1 LRESVARLVV
11 RRHWMMMRWRE
22 GRNSGG
28 GCHTGGAVVRD
39 RPARLRAVRPHHFFS
54 SLARGY
60 TFPLSM
66 IKNQASNFTHH
77 RVRWLQNDPAAVRV
91 WPSTGELWDEL
102 QLIGFLLFWPIRSYG
117 YYAWRPYNIR
127 KHDDPDDDDDD
138 DPNHDGKNTS
148 MMIQYE
154 PLDAII
160 DAQDMVDRLDLTTQP
175 PRLRNEQDLA
185 RIRLPYFFRTKKHSL
200 TGAAGLWYE
209 NNQFPYGQLAA
220 VGIHA
225 ATQRGVDWHQTDFCF
240 SGSSVFAMLADRGVV
255 TKTTSKDRRG
265 NPRTTTSI
273 DNDRSFYCCQI
284 PGVNTILVADA
295 RNMKVHW
302 NDAYHQFTRLVT
314 TGLAS
319 ALAEH
324 DDPQEIVMYHHLH
337 QLQVGEVYNVL
348 CMSEVEA
355 VTATE
360 HNTDHLRPV
369 AMTTTHP
376 FRWEML
382 ALNMIGSGC
391 AMLCEGRQRPGCLT
405 NITMHSLSKVAKD
418 TIHDRAHIE
427 RIETNILRGLH
438 DIREQLLSVQD
449 DDWPQQTYQIVFV
462 GSKLQ
467 LVPIQQANVLLPN
480 DAVMEALL
488 ATTTKNHKNNSN
500 DDHNMG
506 AVLGKKEKSTD

>member
-1 LRESVARLVV
+1 MRSSGVRPPRKSARLLVF
-11 RRHWMMMRWRE
+11 RHYCHEMMRLR
-22 GRNSGG
+22 GRS
-28 GCHTGGAVVRD
+28 CCFDGGAVFLD
-39 RPARLRAVRPHHFFS
+39 RPSSASLAVRPMFHFS
-54 SLARGY
+54 SLARCS
-60 TFPLSM
+60 FPLVTMKKPS
-66 IKNQASNFTHH
+66 SNHFRYH

-91 WPSTGELWDEL
+91 WPSTGELCDEL

-117 YYAWRPYNIR
+117 YYAWWPYNIKK
-127 KHDDPDDDDDD
+127 KHQDDPDPDED
-138 DPNHDGKNTS
+138 DGKNNNK
-148 MMIQYE
+148 IQYE

-160 DAQDMVDRLDLTTQP
+160 DAQDIIDRLDLTTSHQP
-175 PRLRNEQDLA
+175 PPLRNEADLA
-185 RIRLPYFFRTKKHSL
+185 RIRLPYFFRGKKHSI
-200 TGAAGLWYE
+200 THAAGLWYE

-220 VGIHA
+220 VDIHA
-225 ATQRGVDWHQTDFCF
+225 ATQRGVDWHTIDFCF

-273 DNDRSFYCCQI
+273 DNDRSFYCCMI
-284 PGVNTILVADA
+284 PHTSTTGGGHNTILIADG

-324 DDPQEIVMYHHLH
+324 DNPQEIVLYHHLH
-337 QLQVGEVYNVL
+337 MLQVGELYNIL
-348 CMSEVEA
+348 CMTEVEA
-355 VTATE
+355 VTAE
-360 HNTDHLRPV
+360 NTDRPV

-418 TIHDRAHIE
+418 TIHDRDHIE

-438 DIREQLLSVQD
+438 DIREQLQD
-449 DDWPQQTYQIVFV
+449 DDGQQQTFQIVFV
-462 GSKLQ
+462 DSKLQ

-480 DAVMEALL
+480 DAVMKALL
-488 ATTTKNHKNNSN
+488 ATTTTTTNQNNNSN
-500 DDHNMG
+500 MG
-506 AVLGKKEKSTD
+506 ALGKENSTD